1 MTAAIMAAVKSD
13 EASVFRYKI
22 NKFMYIKVNIC
33 CITYFFQGRTCHDH
47 GLRYPF
53 AAWQIATKETATLTF
68 QDGRESLWL

>member
-53 AAWQIATKETATLTF
+53 AA
-68 QDGRESLWL
+68 